1 CLHEFGTDLKTAEN
15 MTLRECSLRVK
26 SFKVK
31 GIEKEREL
39 HYQSWLNRQVEATNE
54 VGRNREDVYKKS
66 ADCYEDKKKR
76 EETETQNLDKEKA
89 RVANIGH
96 MANERRERMSRYSV
110 EAILSVKG
118 AERFRAAFDNAS
130 QAVERMEQA
139 SSTVRGVSQKIG
151 SIGSD
156 LTNKITKPALVA
168 TGALAGMVGALGFK
182 RLVGMD
188 NAQAKLKG
196 LGVEG
201 KQLEQVMQD
210 VDSAVTGTTH
220 TMAEGADVAAGAL
233 AAGVKEGADLERYIK
248 LVGDAATGANVP
260 MGEMAQIF
268 NRVQGTGKM
277 TRDELN
283 QIEHRLPG
291 FSQA

>member
-1 CLHEFGTDLKTAEN
+1 
-15 MTLRECSLRVK
+15 
-26 SFKVK
+26 
-31 GIEKEREL
+31 
-39 HYQSWLNRQVEATNE
+39 
-54 VGRNREDVYKKS
+54 
-66 ADCYEDKKKR
+66 
-76 EETETQNLDKEKA
+76 
-89 RVANIGH
+89 
-96 MANERRERMSRYSV
+96 
-110 EAILSVKG
+110 
-118 AERFRAAFDNAS
+118 
-130 QAVERMEQA
+130 
-139 SSTVRGVSQKIG
+139 
-151 SIGSD
+151 D

-291 FSQA
+291 FSQAMMKHVGADSLDAFHDMVTAGKVGTDDLLNTMDDFAGGMSEAMAGTWQGIASRVLSNIGILGEKVLDGLFEDGKKAMSNFVEVLRSEEVKKKAEEIGESLRNMVNRFVDVIVDLK